1 MEGRAPASP
10 QRRNI
15 FSVRRRRA
23 PPSIGLI
30 VHLGLQFIRVKV
42 GASRWRGEAPA
53 SPQRRKIF
61 SVRRRRAPPSNR
73 SSRVKVG
80 ASQWRGELPRA
91 RSDVTS
97 SAVGVAEL
105 RPSKGLV
112 VHLGLPCIRV
122 KVGASRWRGELPRAR
137 SDVTSSAVGV
147 AELRPPT
154 VHQLRFELHN
164 GGASAREPAAT

>member
-15 FSVRRRRA
+15 FSGRRRRA
-23 PPSIGLI
+23 PPSIGLV
-30 VHLGLQFIRVKV
+30 VHLGLPSIRVKV
-42 GASRWRGEAPA
+42 GASR
-53 SPQRRKIF
+53 
-61 SVRRRRAPPSNR
+61 
-73 SSRVKVG
+73 
-80 ASQWRGELPRA
+80 WRGELPRA

-97 SAVGVAEL
+97 SAVGAAEL
-105 RPSKGLV
+105 RPSKGLI

-147 AELRPPT
+147 AELRPP
-154 VHQLRFELHN
+154 
-164 GGASAREPAAT
+164 